1 MGRMQVELQSHACA
15 KRCQEVNPRR
25 AGLTRRRYTMGG
37 QLTGPCARRVY
48 LWSGSWSTPAQQ
60 PGGLIGRSSGN
71 KRRACQQVVPCV
83 SHNSNLTLPLPA
95 TPTLPSLCRARLRWC
110 SIEPSEETPPSADA
124 HSLPVGAGGAW
135 QVLAASAGYWP
146 PPSSARAALG
156 GANTPPEV
164 CSCCGGGA
172 VTTLTPLLPAGGEAG
187 SCSRRD
193 WGAGRGAPAAAA
205 AALASTA
212 VAAD

>member
-1 MGRMQVELQSHACA
+1 LAAYRPQALHNGRPVDRSLRQKGVF
-15 KRCQEVNPRR
+15 VVW
-25 AGLTRRRYTMGG
+25 
-37 QLTGPCARRVY
+37 QLE
-48 LWSGSWSTPAQQ
+48 
-60 PGGLIGRSSGN
+60 
-71 KRRACQQVVPCV
+71 
-83 SHNSNLTLPLPA
+83 HTLPLPA

-135 QVLAASAGYWP
+135 EVLAASAGYWP